1 MSGII
6 QIAGIMNQK
15 EAEMLMERGVD
26 WLGFPLRLTVH
37 KEDLPEAEAAR
48 IIRKIR
54 LPHEAVLITY
64 LNRADEIVGLSRRL
78 GVRRVQLHGPVL
90 LAELKRTKAIAP
102 NLFLIKSLIV
112 KKNNRHDLEE
122 ELIDISP
129 CVDAFITDTF
139 DPESNAS
146 GATGKT
152 HDWKASRR
160 LVEISERPV
169 ILAGGLNPE
178 NVASAIEQVQPAGVD
193 AHTGVENS
201 DGRKDLELVQR
212 FVSEARKGFNR
223 VSSARGFA

>member
-1 MSGII
+1 
-6 QIAGIMNQK
+6 
-15 EAEMLMERGVD
+15 MERGVD
-26 WLGFPLRLTVH
+26 WLGFPFRLTVH

-48 IIRKIR
+48 IISKIR
-54 LPHEAVLITY
+54 PPHQAVLITY
-64 LNRADEIVGLSRRL
+64 LGSADEIVGLSRKL
-78 GVRRVQLHGPVL
+78 GVKRVQLHGPVP
-90 LAELKRTKAIAP
+90 LAELKRAKAMDP

-112 KKNNRHDLEE
+112 KENNRHELEQ

-139 DPESNAS
+139 DPESGAS

-178 NVASAIEQVQPAGVD
+178 NVASAIEQIQPAGVD
-193 AHTGVENS
+193 AHTGVEGF
-201 DGRKDLELVQR
+201 DGRKDLELVRR
-212 FVSEARKGFNR
+212 FVTAARKGFNG
-223 VSSARGFA
+223 VSNTQGFE